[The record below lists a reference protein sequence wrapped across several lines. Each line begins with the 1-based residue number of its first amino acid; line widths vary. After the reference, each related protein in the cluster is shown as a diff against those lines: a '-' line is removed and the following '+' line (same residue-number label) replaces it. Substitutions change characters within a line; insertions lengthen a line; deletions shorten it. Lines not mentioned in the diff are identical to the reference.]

1 MLTRLYIRGVTLI
14 ELLIGLAIVAAL
26 LSLAV
31 PSFRVFMQNSEIRNA
46 ADATLNGMQLA
57 RAEAIRRNKPVQF
70 QLKTGSGW
78 QVTIVKPS
86 ATDMA
91 TVCPGGAPC
100 TIQTRASKEGSA
112 HVNVAATPGGAYAV
126 TFDAMGGPTTNAD
139 GSLAINSLQFTSQ
152 VSDPAIRS
160 LNVVVSLSGTI
171 RMCDPQVP
179 ASDPRSCT

>member
-1 MLTRLYIRGVTLI
+1 MLTRFHIRGVTLI

-31 PSFRVFMQNSEIRNA
+31 PAFRVFMQNTEIRNA
-46 ADATLNGMQLA
+46 ADAALNGLQLA

-70 QLKTGSGW
+70 QLKTNSGW
-78 QVTIVKPS
+78 TVTIVKPS
-86 ATDMA
+86 ATDIA

-100 TIQTRASKEGSA
+100 TIQTRTYKEGSKD
-112 HVNVAATPGGAYAV
+112 ATVTAIPGGAYAV
-126 TFDAMGGPTTNAD
+126 TFDAMGGPTNNAD
-139 GSLAINSLQFTSQ
+139 GSLAISSLQFTSP
-152 VSDPAIRS
+152 VTDPAIRS

-171 RMCDPQVP
+171 RMCDPNVP

>member
-1 MLTRLYIRGVTLI
+1 MLMRLYMRGVTLI
-14 ELLIGLAIVAAL
+14 ELLIGLAIVAVL
-26 LSLAV
+26 LGLAV
-31 PSFRVFMQNSEIRNA
+31 PSFRVFMQNTQIRNA
-46 ADATLNGMQLA
+46 ADAALNGMQLA

-70 QLKTGSGW
+70 QLNTGSGW
-78 QVTIVKPS
+78 TVTIVKPS

-100 TIQTRASKEGSA
+100 TIQTRTYKEGSA
-112 HVNVAATPGGAYAV
+112 QVNVTAIPGGAYAV
-126 TFDAMGGPTTNAD
+126 TFDAMGGPTNNAD
-139 GSLAINSLQFTSQ
+139 GSLAINSLQFASQ

-171 RMCDPQVP
+171 RMCDPKVP